1 MPTLPCHVAPLLSC
15 QVFLDLVEQV
25 NLLMSNNG
33 EQGQACQHTSHLGR
47 CRAATATVPLIW
59 GSSMLAWQT
68 THCSGRGQGVMSCR
82 SHTCC
87 MQTQLEQ
94 ASVLSCCRCACLNTP
109 CVHTCS
115 HIRCAGTVLRSDV
128 TGRIIM
134 KCHLSDMPEV
144 RVGIN
149 DRVEDATF
157 HQVHEMKMT
166 EAGAERGEAEGWRGQ
181 VGGGLKRGGGE
192 GGGDRGVIEPHL
204 TCNALKQPL
213 HLLMH

>member
-1 MPTLPCHVAPLLSC
+1 MPTLPCHVAPWSSC

-33 EQGQACQHTSHLGR
+33 EQGQACQHASHLWR
-47 CRAATATVPLIW
+47 CRAATAKLPLILV
-59 GSSMLAWQT
+59 SAVVVRSPVCSMLAWQAA
-68 THCSGRGQGVMSCR
+68 HCRGWGQGVMSCR

-87 MQTQLEQ
+87 MQTQLER
-94 ASVLSCCRCACLNTP
+94 ASVLSWCLCACLTAA
-109 CVHTCS
+109 CVHTRL
-115 HIRCAGTVLRSDV
+115 HPLYAGTVLRSDV

-157 HQVHEMKMT
+157 HQVCKMT
-166 EAGAERGEAEGWRGQ
+166 RAGAGWER
-181 VGGGLKRGGGE
+181 
-192 GGGDRGVIEPHL
+192 
-204 TCNALKQPL
+204 
-213 HLLMH
+213 